1 MKTSQFYDTISPL
14 YFVIDFFLKPHKR
27 LLVQEVNNYP
37 NCSILEVGVGHGT
50 HLTKYLSKRIT
61 GIDLSAEML
70 QNAKKNNP
78 STITL
83 LHMDATNLSQLNQKF
98 DVVVLAHVLSTTP
111 NPNKILEEAL
121 NLLPTN
127 GKIIILN
134 HFSNSPVARFFEKL
148 FQPVSKLFHFQSYFP
163 LENLTALKN
172 VRPVKALKFGVLN
185 SYQLLVFEKT

>member
-14 YFVIDFFLKPHKR
+14 YFVIDFFLKPHKG

-37 NCSILEVGVGHGT
+37 NHSILEIGVGHGT
-50 HLTKYLSKRIT
+50 HLTKYLSKQIT
-61 GIDLSAEML
+61 RIDLSEKML
-70 QNAKKNNP
+70 QHAKKKNP
-78 STITL
+78 NTITL
-83 LHMDATNLSQLNQKF
+83 LHMDANNLSQLNQKV

-121 NLLPTN
+121 NILPTN
-127 GKIIILN
+127 GKVIILN
-134 HFSNSPVARFFEKL
+134 HFSNAPVARFIEKL
-148 FQPVSKLFHFQSYFP
+148 FQPVSNLFHFQSYFP